1 MALLRCNPGGSARE
15 EEAHCAARKGAGPD
29 QRRSLGCGRNLQSG
43 RSRGGVCAVGRGLAA
58 VVFRPRY
65 TALSCATGLRGWEA
79 RPASSDAR
87 CGPSREDVSGGPS
100 GQGPEVVGRGDVCP
114 VLCWPG
120 ERGGLLRG
128 LSEPR
133 TRAALGFRKHCRR
146 EGARGSPRGNP
157 DDLGV
162 RPPGFRAGGASG
174 SGAEDPI
181 GSQDLSPPVEASS
194 SGSELRSS
202 PSTALPVG

>member
-1 MALLRCNPGGSARE
+1 MGGTYSRGGL
-15 EEAHCAARKGAGPD
+15 GAGPVLWAGLGGGCF
-29 QRRSLGCGRNLQSG
+29 QATVHRSQLGCWT
-43 RSRGGVCAVGRGLAA
+43 
-58 VVFRPRY
+58 P
-65 TALSCATGLRGWEA
+65 GWEA

-100 GQGPEVVGRGDVCP
+100 GQGPEVVGRGNVCP

-120 ERGGLLRG
+120 ERGGLQRG

-133 TRAALGFRKHCRR
+133 TRVALGFRKHCRR
-146 EGARGSPRGNP
+146 EGTRGSPRGNP

-162 RPPGFRAGGASG
+162 RPPGFRAGGVSG

-202 PSTALPVG
+202 PATALTVG